1 MHHSTDVRTPNA
13 KGSTVPKPLPA
24 AIDACRPRR
33 RTALHRASRRL
44 PHLIIVGCCALTVA
58 GLSGCVVTGN
68 SASVGDLAN
77 TSVQDALSDAANQ
90 LSDAA
95 QDVTDALSG
104 AQSDIA
110 DALSGAQSDIADAL
124 DGMAGSL
131 ADAGSS
137 ISDLANLPQALHSM
151 LSDDALAS
159 KDETVEVV
167 DLNSNATIASYGGDN
182 GLLDTM
188 NDLTYTTWKLVPS
201 HPDEGTA
208 QYLLRFTQ
216 NETQKAGQDQES
228 VQRVELGTFTLY
240 ENSNVIQ
247 VNVTAVNGLAASFE
261 LPDSDMAKLRDL
273 IP

>member
-1 MHHSTDVRTPNA
+1 MHHSTDARTPNA

-90 LSDAA
+90 LSDAS
-95 QDVTDALSG
+95 QDVT
-104 AQSDIA
+104 

-131 ADAGSS
+131 ANAGSS

-188 NDLTYTTWKLVPS
+188 NGLTYTTWKLVPS